1 MGKGLKKDRLALL
14 VLALLVL
21 RSQRRNVVPS
31 AALLEL
37 ARSAGFPNPE
47 LAAAVAMAE
56 SGGNANAVGDIYLGG
71 SYGLWQVN
79 IKAHP
84 QYSVSQLFD
93 PAYNARAAL
102 EISKGGIDWNPWTT
116 FRTGAYLRYL

>member
-1 MGKGLKKDRLALL
+1 MGKGLRKDRVALL

-21 RSQRRNVVPS
+21 RSRRVVASPK
-31 AALLEL
+31 LIEL
-37 ARSAGFPNPE
+37 ARDAGFPNPE

-56 SGGNANAVGDIYLGG
+56 SGGNANAVGDLLLGG
-71 SYGLWQVN
+71 SYGLWQIN

-84 QYSVSQLFD
+84 QYLVAQLFD
-93 PAYNARAAL
+93 PAYNARAAF
-102 EISKGGIDWNPWTT
+102 EISSGGINWQPWTT